1 MCCPASAFSP
11 SAHLRCGLLAIMM
24 VHLPLWGQHENLRL
38 GGQNLCRGRIIRIS
52 SQARSPYLLDFM
64 HSCFIQH
71 VPFSVGP
78 SEMRAA
84 YYYDGASS
92 PYGVSTSISALVDK
106 SCAERGSERSAP
118 KPVRHIC
125 LTSCTL
131 DLSNVR
137 FFVPVGPSAMRVAY
151 Y

>member
-1 MCCPASAFSP
+1 MDKICAQDGSYELALKPVRHICLTSCTLVLSSMCLFP
-11 SAHLRCGLLAIMM
+11 
-24 VHLPLWGQHENLRL
+24 
-38 GGQNLCRGRIIRIS
+38 
-52 SQARSPYLLDFM
+52 
-64 HSCFIQH
+64 
-71 VPFSVGP
+71 VGP

-92 PYGVSTSISALVDK
+92 PYGVSASISALVDK

-118 KPVRHIC
+118 KPVRQIC